1 MKRPVISENR
11 RDLKVE
17 NRREYNPETIMDEEM
32 RTSLFKAVAG
42 ESYAQKLKLRLVA
55 VEPGR
60 AIVEMVPGKDD
71 ANIFGMIHGGA
82 IFSLMDEAF
91 QVSCNSHG
99 TVAMA
104 LSVNVTF
111 HNPPETESRLRAE
124 SKEIHRS
131 NKIGTY
137 EIRVIDDDGVL
148 IASCQAIAS
157 RKKEKLPF
165 LEGIS

>member
-1 MKRPVISENR
+1 MRRSVISENR
-11 RDLKVE
+11 SDLGAE
-17 NRREYNPETIMDEEM
+17 NRRGYNRETIMDEEM
-32 RTSLFKAVAG
+32 RSSMFKAVAG
-42 ESYAQKLKLRLVA
+42 EGYAQKLKLRLIA

-60 AIVEMVPGKDD
+60 AVVEMAPGKDD
-71 ANIFGMIHGGA
+71 TNIFGMIHGGA

-131 NKIGTY
+131 KKIGTY
-137 EIRVIDDDGVL
+137 EIRVIDDDGML

-157 RKKEKLPF
+157 RKRDKLPF